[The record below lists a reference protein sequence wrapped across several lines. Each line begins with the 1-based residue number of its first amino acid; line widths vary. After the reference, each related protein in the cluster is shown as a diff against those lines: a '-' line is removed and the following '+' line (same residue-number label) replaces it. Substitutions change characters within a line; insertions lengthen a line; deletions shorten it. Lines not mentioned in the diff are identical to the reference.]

1 MWNTYVSISLTLIDR
16 KKTEEDALA
25 FKANEELQRQNAEEM
40 KTFRKT
46 QYQADERKRQLMMKI
61 QSIETQRATKN
72 LKV

>member
-1 MWNTYVSISLTLIDR
+1 
-16 KKTEEDALA
+16 
-25 FKANEELQRQNAEEM
+25 M